1 MAHKTQQL
9 GCGYCII
16 ETVNPSDLVLVWR
29 ITEVCDLACP
39 FCAYSRDLRRPRA
52 AANPDDVLRFG
63 ALLGEYARAYR
74 RNILV
79 SWLGGEPLL
88 WKPLLDLSHT
98 FKHAFGLRVSVTT
111 NGTALDSEPV
121 RRRIVE
127 AIVMDGHA
135 ILITPP

>member
-9 GCGYCII
+9 GDGYCII
-16 ETVNPSDLVLVWR
+16 ETVNPSDLVLDWR
-29 ITEVCDLACP
+29 TTEGCDLACP
-39 FCAYSRDLRRPRA
+39 FCACSRDLRRPRA
-52 AANPDDVLRFG
+52 AANPDGVLRFG

-74 RNILV
+74 RSILV
-79 SWLGGEPLL
+79 SWLGREPLL
-88 WKPLLDLSHT
+88 WKPLLGLSHT
-98 FKHAFGLRVSVTT
+98 FKHEVGLRVSVTT

-127 AIVMDGHA
+127 AIVMDGHV